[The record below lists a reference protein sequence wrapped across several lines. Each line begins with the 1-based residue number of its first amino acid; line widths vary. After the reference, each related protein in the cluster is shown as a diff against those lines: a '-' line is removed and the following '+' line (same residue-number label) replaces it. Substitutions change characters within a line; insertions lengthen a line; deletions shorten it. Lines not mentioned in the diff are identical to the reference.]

1 MTILVSIPDVDVVVV
16 GAGVL
21 EVSSSMMVDII
32 LLIVLVT
39 VISKKQHNN
48 IVMCRYVQY

>member
-1 MTILVSIPDVDVVVV
+1 MTVLVFIPDVDVVVV

-21 EVSSSMMVDII
+21 EVSSMVVDII

-39 VISKKQHNN
+39 VMISKKQK
-48 IVMCRYVQY
+48 MT